1 MTVPTDKLIAIAG
14 VAELVQTRSKSSYIV
29 SLWSSVRPE
38 FGLLWR
44 VKGTCG
50 EKQMQYCAPSWSWA
64 SVEGRIEIL
73 PKVDFAHVHLKE
85 GRIGFKARVEQV
97 NVMYQ
102 GQRVTDT
109 RSLVDSAFLDI
120 TGQVA
125 EVYSC
130 DSRSRSVILVDSRRR
145 TRTKLNFFP
154 DWVLFAQSPIDQ
166 LLALRVMTVR
176 GPSTVTTFGMV
187 LMLKTGEELPVKYE
201 RVGLF
206 SVLHNENCDIESR
219 FEGWNQQTIRI
230 I

>member
-1 MTVPTDKLIAIAG
+1 
-14 VAELVQTRSKSSYIV
+14 
-29 SLWSSVRPE
+29 
-38 FGLLWR
+38 
-44 VKGTCG
+44 
-50 EKQMQYCAPSWSWA
+50 
-64 SVEGRIEIL
+64 
-73 PKVDFAHVHLKE
+73 
-85 GRIGFKARVEQV
+85 
-97 NVMYQ
+97 MYQ
-102 GQRVTDT
+102 GQSVTDT
-109 RSLVDSAFLDI
+109 KRLVNTAFLDI
-120 TGQVA
+120 TEQVA